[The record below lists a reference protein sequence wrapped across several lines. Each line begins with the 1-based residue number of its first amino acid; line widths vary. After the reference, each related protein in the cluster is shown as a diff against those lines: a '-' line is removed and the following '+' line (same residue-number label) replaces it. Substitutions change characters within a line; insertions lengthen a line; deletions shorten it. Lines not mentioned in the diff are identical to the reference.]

1 MSGST
6 ALPSTPNGKLH
17 ALSEMRK
24 RVSAIL
30 EYVARIQEE
39 MTNERA
45 DWQAFLPPHHKQQ
58 STFAA
63 ADQVIDHNGKTT
75 PNGVGKQESNEEE
88 NDEDDD
94 DDDDTNS
101 GFELVDN
108 KRRKDDWVWGYGF
121 SEGGSVELIEELT
134 SNLLRWESQY
144 G

>member
-1 MSGST
+1 MNGST
-6 ALPSTPNGKLH
+6 ALPPTPNGKLH

-45 DWQAFLPPHHKQQ
+45 DWKAFLPPRPEPK
-58 STFAA
+58 SLLP
-63 ADQVIDHNGKTT
+63 DQEIDEDKTMAT
-75 PNGVGKQESNEEE
+75 TTS
-88 NDEDDD
+88 NDEKHEDEEADDD
-94 DDDDTNS
+94 NNS
-101 GFELVDN
+101 GYELVDN

-134 SNLLRWESQY
+134 GNLLRWESLY